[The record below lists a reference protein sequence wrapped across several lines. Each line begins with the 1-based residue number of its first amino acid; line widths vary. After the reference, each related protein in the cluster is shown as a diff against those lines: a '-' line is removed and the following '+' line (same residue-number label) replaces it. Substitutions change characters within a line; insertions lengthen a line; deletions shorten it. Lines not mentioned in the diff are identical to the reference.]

1 MRLKLFRAA
10 EMAQA
15 MADIRVEL
23 GPDALILSSRRIPG
37 GIEVTAATEAEADI
51 PAPVPVPLEC
61 QTWPASNHS
70 LGNQVAGQHP
80 GREAALA
87 YHGVPALLASRLMAG
102 PLPLALATA
111 LRFKAIPTAQGSP
124 PILVVGTPGAGKT
137 LTVARLATRLVMA
150 GVKPLVISA
159 DGQRAGAVEQLGAF
173 TNLLGVGL
181 LVASQPAALG
191 RALARRAEG
200 APVLIDAPGC
210 DALDPGRCAEVAALA
225 CAAGAAILVVMP
237 GGMDPGEAAEIAAAF
252 ASIGAGMMV
261 ANRLDIS
268 RRLGG
273 VLAAAHVGLALVEAG
288 IGPGAADGL
297 VPITAAMLAE
307 RLQRME
313 NRQ

>member
-10 EMAQA
+10 EMSQA
-15 MADIRVEL
+15 MADIRTEL

-37 GIEVTAATEAEADI
+37 GIEVTAATEAET
-51 PAPVPVPLEC
+51 PAPVPA
-61 QTWPASNHS
+61 PAEGQPWRTSNQS
-70 LGNQVAGQHP
+70 AEQRPA
-80 GREAALA
+80 REAALA
-87 YHGVPALLASRLMAG
+87 YHGVPAALASRLMAG

-111 LRFKAIPTAQGSP
+111 LRFKALPTARDNP
-124 PILVVGTPGAGKT
+124 PILVVGMPGAGKT

-150 GVKPLVISA
+150 GVKPLVVSA

-173 TNLLGVGL
+173 TSLLGVGL

-200 APVLIDAPGC
+200 VPVLIDAPGC
-210 DALDPGRCAEVAALA
+210 DALDPGRCEEMAALA
-225 CAAGAAILVVMP
+225 GAAGAAILVVMP
-237 GGMDPGEAAEIAAAF
+237 GGIDPSEAAEIAAAF

-273 VLAAAHVGLALVEAG
+273 VLAAAHGGLALVEAG

-297 VPITAAMLAE
+297 VPITAAMLAD
-307 RLQRME
+307 RLHRME
-313 NRQ
+313 YRQ